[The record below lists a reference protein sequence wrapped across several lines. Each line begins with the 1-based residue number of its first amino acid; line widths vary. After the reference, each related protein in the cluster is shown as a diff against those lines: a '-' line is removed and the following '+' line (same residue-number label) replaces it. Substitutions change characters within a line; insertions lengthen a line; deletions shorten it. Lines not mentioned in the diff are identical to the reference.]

1 MELPKNFALHRD
13 KRLAEKVVEK
23 IKEIA
28 KDDFFKF
35 MHVCGT
41 HEDTFS
47 RFGLRSLLPKNVE
60 VIAGPGCPVCV
71 TPPEVISAAI
81 ELSKRDNVILAT
93 YGDMAHV
100 PSPRGSLVQARAKGG
115 NVHIVYSI
123 TDSIKL
129 AEKRRD
135 KQIVHFAIGFETTAP
150 STAATLL
157 NNPPENF
164 SVLTYH
170 LLIPPAI
177 DFLLSLGE
185 VKLDGFIL
193 PGHVSTIIGSNA
205 YKEISKRWHIPQVV
219 AGFEPL
225 DVLIGIYMLIKQIRE
240 GRTEVENEYVRAVR
254 PEGNVKAKE
263 IMYKVFDI
271 VDAKWRG
278 IGVIPRSGFKL
289 KKEFEEF
296 DARKRFE
303 ITFEEF
309 KHDLHPG
316 CKCGEILRGLAQ
328 PKDCPLFAKACTPLH
343 PIGPCM
349 VSREGTCAIVYK
361 YARSNMT
368 DLNQKH

>member
-1 MELPKNFALHRD
+1 VVKMAFPKNFALYRD
-13 KRLAEKVVEK
+13 RKLAEKVAEK

-28 KDDFFKF
+28 DGEEFKF

-41 HEDTFS
+41 HEDTIS
-47 RFGLRSLLPKNVE
+47 RFGLRSILPQNVK

-81 ELSKRDNVILAT
+81 ELSKLNDVILAT

-100 PSPRGSLVQARAKGG
+100 PSPKGSLVQARAEGG
-115 NVHIVYSI
+115 DVHIVYSI
-123 TDSIKL
+123 TDAVKL
-129 AEKRRD
+129 ANKRKD
-135 KQIVHFAIGFETTAP
+135 KQIIHFAIGFETTAP

-164 SVLTYH
+164 TVLTYH

-205 YKEISKRWHIPQVV
+205 YKHISERWNIPQVV

-225 DVLIGIYMLIKQIRE
+225 DVLVGIYMLLKQIRE
-240 GRTEVENEYVRAVR
+240 GRAEVENEYVRAVR

-263 IMYKVFDI
+263 MMKKVFDI
-271 VDAKWRG
+271 VGARWRG

-296 DARKRFE
+296 DAGKRFE

-309 KHDLHPG
+309 KQDLHPG

-328 PKDCPLFAKACTPLH
+328 PEDCPLFAKVCTPLH

-349 VSREGTCAIVYK
+349 VSREGTCAIIYK
-361 YARSNMT
+361 YSRP
-368 DLNQKH
+368 KK